1 MIRWLGPEQSV
12 RRLGASY
19 EVCARRSL
27 SMSVAVE
34 SVEGLYPFV
43 LTEDQEALRKEIRQ
57 FAAREIAPHV
67 SEWDEKSEFPAAVV
81 KKLGAMG
88 LLGVIFPPEY
98 GGAGMGYVDY
108 VLAIEELSAVD
119 GSIGIIVAAHNSL
132 GTNHIFLAGNETQKR
147 KYVPKL
153 ASGEWLGA
161 WGLTEPGSG
170 SDAGGARTTAVR
182 RGDRWVLNGT
192 KTFITNGSYADT
204 AVVIAV
210 TDKSKGTHGLS
221 AFVVEKGTKGFRP
234 GKKENKLGL
243 RASDTS
249 ELIFE
254 DCEIPAENLLGVE
267 GEGFVDSM
275 RVLDGGR
282 ISIAALSLGIARGA
296 LDAATKYVKERRQFG
311 KAIAE
316 FQGIQWKLADMATE
330 LDAARLLTQR
340 AAVLKDSGRTVTR
353 ESAMAKL
360 FASEVAVRICNEAV
374 QLFGG
379 YGFIKDYPAEKF
391 YRDVKLCTI
400 GEGTSEIQRMVIAR
414 ELLKV
419 QPSRG

>member
-1 MIRWLGPEQSV
+1 MAGPQETTGS
-12 RRLGASY
+12 
-19 EVCARRSL
+19 
-27 SMSVAVE
+27 
-34 SVEGLYPFV
+34 LYPLI
-43 LTEDQEALRKEIRQ
+43 LTDDQQQLTRAIRD
-57 FAAREIAPHV
+57 FAAHEIAPNV
-67 SEWDEKSEFPAAVV
+67 MKWDEASEFPADVV
-81 KKLGAMG
+81 KKLGGMG
-88 LLGVIFPPEY
+88 LLGIIFPPEY
-98 GGAGMGYVDY
+98 NGAGCGYVDY

-132 GTNHIFLAGNETQKR
+132 CTNHIFLAGNEEQRK
-147 KYVPKL
+147 KYVPRL
-153 ASGEWLGA
+153 ATGEFLGA
-161 WGLTEPGSG
+161 WALTESGSG
-170 SDAGGARTTAVR
+170 SDAAGARTTAVKH
-182 RGDRWVLNGT
+182 GDRYILNGS
-192 KTFITNGSYADT
+192 KTFITNGHYADV
-204 AVVIAV
+204 AVIIAV

-221 AFVVEKGTKGFRP
+221 AFIVEKGTRGFNP
-234 GKKENKLGL
+234 GRKENKLGL

-254 DCEIPAENLLGVE
+254 DCEIPAENLVGAE
-267 GEGFVDSM
+267 GEGFIDAM
-275 RVLDGGR
+275 RILDGGR

-296 LDAATKYVKERRQFG
+296 LDAAVAYVKERRQFG

-340 AAVLKDSGRTVTR
+340 AAVLKDAGHKVTR

-379 YGFIKDYPAEKF
+379 YGFIKDYPVEKF

-414 ELLKV
+414 EILKV
-419 QPSRG
+419 SPSRG

>member
-1 MIRWLGPEQSV
+1 MG
-12 RRLGASY
+12 
-19 EVCARRSL
+19 
-27 SMSVAVE
+27 VAVE
-34 SVEGLYPFV
+34 SKAGVESLYPFV

-67 SEWDEKSEFPAAVV
+67 MEWDEKSEFPAAVV
-81 KKLGAMG
+81 KKLGQMG

-119 GSIGIIVAAHNSL
+119 GSVGIIVAAHNSL
-132 GTNHIFLAGNETQKR
+132 GTNHIFLAGNEAQKR
-147 KYVPKL
+147 KYVTKL

-170 SDAGGARTTAVR
+170 SDAGGARTSAVR
-182 RGDRWVLNGT
+182 KGDSWVLNGS

-234 GKKENKLGL
+234 GKKENKMGL
-243 RASDTS
+243 RASDTA

-419 QPSRG
+419 TPSRG

>member
-1 MIRWLGPEQSV
+1 MDPAAQTMNS
-12 RRLGASY
+12 
-19 EVCARRSL
+19 
-27 SMSVAVE
+27 
-34 SVEGLYPFV
+34 LYPFI
-43 LTEDQEALRKEIRQ
+43 LTDDQEQIRREIRD
-57 FAAREIAPHV
+57 FAAREIAPNV
-67 SEWDEKSEFPAAVV
+67 MKWDEGSEFPAEVV

-88 LLGVIFPPEY
+88 LLGMIFPPEY
-98 GGAGMGYVDY
+98 SGAGMGYVDY
-108 VLAIEELSAVD
+108 VMAIEELSAVD

-132 GTNHIFLAGNETQKR
+132 GTNHIFLAGTEEQKR

-153 ASGEWLGA
+153 AAGEWLAA
-161 WGLTEPGSG
+161 WALTEPGSG
-170 SDAGGARTTAVR
+170 SDAGGARTTAVKK
-182 RGDRWVLNGT
+182 GDRYVLNGN
-192 KTFITNGSYADT
+192 KTFTTNGSYADV

-210 TDKSKGTHGLS
+210 TDKARGTHGLS

-254 DCEIPAENLLGVE
+254 DCEIPEENLLGVE
-267 GEGFVDSM
+267 GEGFVDAM

-282 ISIAALSLGIARGA
+282 ISIAALSLGIGRGA
-296 LDAATKYVKERRQFG
+296 LDAALRYVKERRQFG

-330 LDAARLLTQR
+330 MDAARLLTQR
-340 AAVLKDSGRTVTR
+340 AAVLKDAGRKVTR
-353 ESAMAKL
+353 ESSMAKL
-360 FASEVAVRICNEAV
+360 FASEVAARVCGEAV

-379 YGFIKDYPAEKF
+379 YGFIKDYPAEKY

-414 ELLKV
+414 EILRV
-419 QPSRG
+419 PPSRG

>member
-1 MIRWLGPEQSV
+1 MNPEP
-12 RRLGASY
+12 
-19 EVCARRSL
+19 ETTKD
-27 SMSVAVE
+27 
-34 SVEGLYPFV
+34 LYPFI
-43 LTEDQEALRKEIRQ
+43 LTEDQEHIRREIRD
-57 FAAREIAPHV
+57 FAAREIAPNV
-67 SEWDEKSEFPAAVV
+67 MKWDEANEFPSEVV
-81 KKLGAMG
+81 KKLAAMG
-88 LLGVIFPPEY
+88 LLGMIFPPEY

-108 VLAIEELSAVD
+108 VMAIEELSAVD

-132 GTNHIFLAGNETQKR
+132 GTNHIFLAGSEEQKK
-147 KYVPKL
+147 KYVPRL
-153 ASGEWLGA
+153 AAGEWLAA
-161 WGLTEPGSG
+161 WALTEPGSG
-170 SDAGGARTTAVR
+170 SDASGARTTAVKK
-182 RGDRWVLNGT
+182 GDRYVLNGN
-192 KTFITNGSYADT
+192 KTFITNGSHAAV

-221 AFVVEKGTKGFRP
+221 AFVVEKGTPGFRP

-267 GEGFVDSM
+267 GEGFIDAM

-282 ISIAALSLGIARGA
+282 ISIAALSLGIGRGA
-296 LDAATKYVKERRQFG
+296 MDAALKYVKERRQFG

-340 AAVLKDSGRTVTR
+340 AAVLKDAGRKVTR

-360 FASEVAVRICNEAV
+360 FASEVAVRICGEAV

-379 YGFIKDYPAEKF
+379 YGFIKDYPAEKY

-414 ELLKV
+414 EILRV
-419 QPSRG
+419 PPSRG

>member
-1 MIRWLGPEQSV
+1 MNPLTAEQNSV
-12 RRLGASY
+12 ST
-19 EVCARRSL
+19 
-27 SMSVAVE
+27 
-34 SVEGLYPFV
+34 YPFT
-43 LTEDQEALRKEIRQ
+43 LTEDQEQLRREIRD
-57 FAAREIAPHV
+57 FAVREIAPNV
-67 SEWDEKSEFPAAVV
+67 MRWDEASEFPADVV
-81 KKLGAMG
+81 RQLGQMG
-88 LLGVIFPPEY
+88 LLGVIFPVEY
-98 GGAGMGYVDY
+98 GGAGLGYVDY

-119 GSIGIIVAAHNSL
+119 GSVGIIVAAHNSL
-132 GTNHIFLAGNETQKR
+132 CTNHIFLAGNEEQRR
-147 KYVPKL
+147 KYVRKL

-170 SDAGGARTTAVR
+170 SDAGAARTTAVR
-182 RGDRWVLNGT
+182 KGDRWILNGN
-192 KTFITNGSYADT
+192 KTFITNGHYADV

-210 TDKSKGTHGLS
+210 TEREQGTHGLS
-221 AFVVEKGTKGFRP
+221 AFVVQKGTPGFRP

-254 DCEIPAENLLGVE
+254 DCEIPEENLLGKL
-267 GEGFVDSM
+267 GEGFIDSM

-282 ISIAALSLGIARGA
+282 ISIAALSLGIGRGA
-296 LDAATKYVKERRQFG
+296 LDASVKYVKERRQFG

-340 AAVLKDSGRTVTR
+340 AAVLKDAGQRVTR
-353 ESAMAKL
+353 ESSMAKL
-360 FASEVAVRICNEAV
+360 YASEVAVRICDEAV
-374 QLFGG
+374 QLHGG

-414 ELLKV
+414 EILKV
-419 QPSRG
+419 HPSRG

>member
-1 MIRWLGPEQSV
+1 MTVQGSFQATVQDVST
-12 RRLGASY
+12 
-19 EVCARRSL
+19 
-27 SMSVAVE
+27 
-34 SVEGLYPFV
+34 YPFK
-43 LTEDQEALRKEIRQ
+43 LTDEQEHLRKEIRD
-57 FAAREIAPHV
+57 FAQREVLPNV
-67 SEWDEKSEFPAAVV
+67 MRWDEASEFPADVV
-81 KKLGAMG
+81 RQMGQMG
-88 LLGVIFPPEY
+88 LMGIIFPVEY
-98 GGAGMGYVDY
+98 GGAGLGYVDY
-108 VLAIEELSAVD
+108 MTAIEELSAVD

-132 GTNHIFLAGNETQKR
+132 CSNHIFLAGSEGQRR
-147 KYVPKL
+147 KYIPKL

-161 WGLTEPGSG
+161 WGLTEPNSG
-170 SDAGGARTTAVR
+170 SDAAGAKTTAVR
-182 RGDRWVLNGT
+182 KGDKWVLNGN
-192 KTFITNGSYADT
+192 KTFITNGHYADV

-210 TDKSKGTHGLS
+210 TDKTQGTHGLS
-221 AFVVEKGTKGFRP
+221 AFVVEKGTPGFRP

-254 DCEIPAENLLGVE
+254 DCEIPAENLLGNL

-296 LDAATKYVKERRQFG
+296 LEASLHYVKERRQFG

-316 FQGIQWKLADMATE
+316 FQGVQWKLADMATE
-330 LDAARLLTQR
+330 LDAARLLTLR
-340 AAVLKDSGRTVTR
+340 AAVLKDSGQRVTR
-353 ESAMAKL
+353 ESSMAKL
-360 FASEVAVRICNEAV
+360 YASEVAVRICDEAV
-374 QLFGG
+374 QLHGG

-414 ELLKV
+414 EILKV
-419 QPSRG
+419 MPSRG